1 MGDKNIPLSHCVPA
15 LPEGEPK
22 AKKPLLLGE
31 VDAEQTERLI
41 LGGFNLNYNN
51 KLISRARELRKEMTP
66 QERHLWYDFLRHYPI
81 KIYKQKVIDNFIV
94 DFYCY
99 QAKLIIELDGSQ
111 HYTEEG
117 LGYDEERTNIL
128 NTYNIEVIRFSNYEV
143 DNNFEEVCK
152 MIDDTIK
159 SKMKK

>member
-1 MGDKNIPLSHCVPA
+1 M
-15 LPEGEPK
+15 
-22 AKKPLLLGE
+22 
-31 VDAEQTERLI
+31 
-41 LGGFNLNYNN
+41 NYNN
-51 KLISRARELRKEMTP
+51 KLISRAKELRKEMTP
-66 QERHLWYDFLRHYPI
+66 QERHLWYDFLRYYPI

-94 DFYCY
+94 DFYCH
-99 QAKLIIELDGSQ
+99 QSKLIIEVDGSQ